1 MEKETEEVIMLEIQ
15 DKLVSLDLIERYFCC
30 DLDACLGACCIE
42 GDAGAPIT
50 EEEKNEIERV
60 LPIVYDE
67 LLPGAKREIDDRG
80 VSYIDEEGD
89 LVTTIVNGRDCAFTC
104 YAKNGVCLCALERAY
119 REGRTNFL
127 KPASCS
133 LYPVRLTEY
142 PTFTAV
148 NLHRWKI
155 CRPAEKKG
163 RELGLRAYQF
173 LKEPLTRQFGK
184 DWYDELCLA
193 AEVYLSENPDK

>member
-1 MEKETEEVIMLEIQ
+1 MLEIQ
-15 DKLVSLDLIERYFCC
+15 DKLVSLDLVERYFCC

-50 EEEKNEIERV
+50 DDERLAIERV
-60 LPIVYDE
+60 LPEVYDE
-67 LLPGAKREIDDRG
+67 LLPGAKREIDERG

-89 LVTTIVNGRDCAFTC
+89 LVTTIVDGRDCAFTC
-104 YAKNGVCLCALERAY
+104 YAAGGKCLCALERAY
-119 REGRTNFL
+119 RQGRTDFK
-127 KPASCS
+127 KPSSCS

-148 NLHRWKI
+148 NMHRWKI
-155 CRPAEKKG
+155 CRPAERKG

-173 LKEPLTRQFGK
+173 LKEPLTERFGEE
-184 DWYDELCLA
+184 WYDELCLA
-193 AEVYLSENPDK
+193 AETYLSETGK